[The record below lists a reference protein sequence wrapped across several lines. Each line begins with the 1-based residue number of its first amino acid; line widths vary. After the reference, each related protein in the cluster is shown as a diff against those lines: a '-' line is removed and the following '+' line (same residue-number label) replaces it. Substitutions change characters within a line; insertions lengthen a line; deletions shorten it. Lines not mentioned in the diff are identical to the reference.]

1 MFEFLFKKRE
11 QETARDVELNK
22 VYEELKK
29 LIQATIFQKSGR
41 SICLCI
47 YRNTVI

>member
-22 VYEELKK
+22 VYEELKVNEK
-29 LIQATIFQKSGR
+29 RR
-41 SICLCI
+41 SKWIRI
-47 YRNTVI
+47 IWY